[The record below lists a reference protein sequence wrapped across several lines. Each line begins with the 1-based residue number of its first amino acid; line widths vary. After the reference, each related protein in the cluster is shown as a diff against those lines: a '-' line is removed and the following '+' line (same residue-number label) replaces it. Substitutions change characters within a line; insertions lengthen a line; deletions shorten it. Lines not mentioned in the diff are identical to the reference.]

1 MTECDSADDD
11 MPPELEDMSETIAAA
26 RKMRFVTPRLAS
38 DACACPPC
46 APAAPLAR
54 DAGTFPRQNP
64 SLATRWPRVTFTPV
78 RATGSSERSPAVSAP
93 KHDTALYSAVVDDPA
108 KPDPVAAPLA
118 ADTRVRV
125 SGLAKAAQYNGQ
137 SGVVKGFDHE
147 TRRYEVLLKSGK
159 TLKIKRDNM
168 ELLDGAVKGGFLSQV
183 RLACSSVHAFRVH
196 SASTTSSFDLRALAE
211 QTCKTSRRGRA
222 SGGAA
227 DGQEGGDLGRHQVT
241 QDEPGTPLA
250 CTNGTRQIRSKPL

>member
-38 DACACPPC
+38 GACACPPC
-46 APAAPLAR
+46 ALAAPLAR

-64 SLATRWPRVTFTPV
+64 SLATRWPRLTFTPV

-147 TRRYEVLLKSGK
+147 ARRYEVLLKSGK

-183 RLACSSVHAFRVH
+183 RLACSSVHAFHVH
-196 SASTTSSFDLRALAE
+196 SASTTSSFDLRAPCRANLQNQQARAGLRW
-211 QTCKTSRRGRA
+211 CGRRARRRGSWTA
-222 SGGAA
+222 SSHS
-227 DGQEGGDLGRHQVT
+227 R
-241 QDEPGTPLA
+241 
-250 CTNGTRQIRSKPL
+250 